1 MKIRYFD
8 FGLHKGTEL
17 MWFQDIIPK
26 FSNDYEIYGFEAC
39 KKYYDLVK
47 SEKLFT
53 LNKINTKIY
62 NLAISSKNENIKL
75 YHHKNSVGHSIYD
88 TKNGVNKDTFEI
100 VKGVKFSSWLNENNI
115 NLTNSFNIIRVNIE
129 GAEYD
134 LFNDLIENNLYDKIS
149 IYCGDGKDT
158 SKVDEL
164 VKSNK
169 AREHH
174 KKLIKLGIKIHR
186 YVDYKPEN
194 NANIIEIINEKIKHL
209 HNSQ

>member
-17 MWFQDIIPK
+17 MWIQDILPK
-26 FSNDYEIYGFEAC
+26 LTEDYEIYGFEAC

-47 SEKLFT
+47 SEKHFN
-53 LNKINTKIY
+53 LNKEHTKLY
-62 NLAISSKNENIKL
+62 HFAISNKNEDIKL

-88 TKNGVNKDTFEI
+88 SKNCVNKDSFEI
-100 VKGVKFSSWLNENNI
+100 VSGLKFSTWLKNEEI
-115 NLTNSFNIIRVNIE
+115 DLDLSFNIIRINIE

-134 LFNDLIENNLYDKIS
+134 LFNDLIENKLHDKIA

-158 SKVDEL
+158 SKIAEL
-164 VKSNK
+164 VESGK

-174 KKLIKLGIKIHR
+174 KNLLRLGIKIHR
-186 YVDYKPEN
+186 YVDYKPDRN
-194 NANIIEIINEKIKHL
+194 CDIIELIKTL
-209 HNSQ
+209 GNKL